1 MDIFDEIIKRYA
13 DEIQNLKN
21 TLADGNAD
29 SYDSYKQIVGTINCI
44 EWARTQF
51 IETIKKRNNTEDD

>member
-29 SYDSYKQIVGTINCI
+29 SYDSYNQIVELLMVLNGH
-44 EWARTQF
+44 EPSLL
-51 IETIKKRNNTEDD
+51 KL

>member
-1 MDIFDEIIKRYA
+1 MEIFDEIIKRYA

-21 TLADGNAD
+21 TLANGNAD
-29 SYDSYKQIVGTINCI
+29 SYESYKQLVGTITGI

-51 IETIKKRNNTEDD
+51 IETLKQRNYTEED

>member
-13 DEIQNLKN
+13 AEIQNLKN

-29 SYDSYKQIVGTINCI
+29 SYESYKQLVGTITGI

-51 IETIKKRNNTEDD
+51 IETLKQRNYTEED

>member
-29 SYDSYKQIVGTINCI
+29 SYVSYIQLVGTITGI

-51 IETIKKRNNTEDD
+51 IETLKQRNYTEED

>member
-21 TLADGNAD
+21 SLADGSAD
-29 SYDSYKQIVGTINCI
+29 SYESYKQIVGTITGI

-51 IETIKKRNNTEDD
+51 IETIKKRNNTEEE